1 MKYKLFASATCLS
14 ALMFSSCLKQDFASP
29 PDSSQYD
36 PKIPVNC
43 SIANITDGAVDIPT
57 NTARILGDSTIYGI
71 VVGDDRTGNIYKQ
84 LYIQDSSQRGI
95 VILIDRTNL
104 YGDYPVGRKIYINLK
119 GLYLVNYRGL
129 PEIVYSFDTATGAS
143 AGIPSSLLT
152 NYVTAGSYPHK
163 VEPKVV
169 TIADVFSS
177 PAQYLNTIITLENMQ
192 FDAASSNV
200 PYSLASSNT
209 NRTIT
214 DCPFSGKLTMYNS
227 SYSKFRA
234 GITPRGK
241 GKITGIFTIYYTT
254 PQFVL
259 RDTTDV
265 QFSEARVCP

>member
-1 MKYKLFASATCLS
+1 MNHKFSASVFCLS
-14 ALMFSSCLKQDFASP
+14 AMLLSSCLKQDFASP

-36 PKIPVNC
+36 PAVTVNC
-43 SIANITDGAVDIPT
+43 TIANITAGAVDMP
-57 NTARILGDSTIYGI
+57 NNSARILGDSTIYGI

-84 LYIQDSSQRGI
+84 IYIQDSSQRGL

-119 GLYLVNYRGL
+119 GLSLVNYRGL
-129 PEIVYSFDTATGAS
+129 PEIAYSFDTATGTS
-143 AGIPSSLLT
+143 TGIPASLLPDFI
-152 NYVTAGSYPHK
+152 TAGSYPHK
-163 VEPKVV
+163 VEPKTV
-169 TIADVFSS
+169 TIADLYSS
-177 PAQYLNTIITLENMQ
+177 PSQYLNTLISLENMQ

-234 GITPRGK
+234 GITPKGK

-265 QFSEARVCP
+265 QFSDARVCP